1 MKLAIDLGNTNIK
14 VGLFNKEELV
24 QMLTYYKSGTTV
36 TLTVQS
42 LTDGAYVEHEVE
54 ITLGSRPA
62 DEANQ

>member
-1 MKLAIDLGNTNIK
+1 
-14 VGLFNKEELV
+14 
-24 QMLTYYKSGTTV
+24 MLTYYKSGTTV

-62 DEANQ
+62 TKPISNGRQERTAEIWLIG